1 MKKEQGKSPKAV
13 KKKEISAKNAQKGV
27 SGKQKKDRLVV
38 EDFDRRDDKAPQKGS
53 KSASE
58 EYGGQMPSK
67 PVTVGSE
74 TLEML
79 DLEEW
84 LPKDAPQQSD
94 RAAKKISSEKKAA
107 REKDRQKKGKKA
119 DQEESFLDFMPRKMT
134 KTAAA
139 PVKKTKAEAAAPEKK
154 PKVESAI
161 SEKKPKAQPAVSE
174 KKPKAEPAVTGKK
187 PKPEAEKAAPGRKG
201 GSGGKTKQHSSWLKE
216 FNAMDAVIAV
226 TGVVVLLVAVLTVG
240 IYSSARTVEGQVA
253 AMAEVGEKM
262 EAIGIAGDSVF
273 TAVADARTAAL
284 EAAQIEVP
292 TQEESR
298 QEEYQEKELTV
309 AVDVGLKL
317 TSVQKDLKIKLTN
330 KSSGKLIGNHA
341 FSVEIKGPESM
352 NKTDEDKDGIIY
364 ISSITPG
371 EYTVTVTA
379 PDQIDGS
386 RAAGVSS
393 VVTVKDKIEYKKIDV
408 ADEVKSEAEVNTAKE
423 DTEVKA
429 QVESVNTDTVEW
441 TTSTTTPVEG
451 AGDDV
456 SYEEVPKSE
465 IPEPGTV
472 AFLKGVVEPDVPAAS
487 QAAVSSAFP
496 AGVYFSQTTV
506 SGETQQE
513 TQSLSESAAETQQSS
528 EAPSESQTESL
539 QSSESQ
545 TESLQSSESQT
556 EPSQPSES
564 QTESS
569 QTSESQT
576 ETQREETQQ
585 ESQTTEPV
593 ETKTEETQTAED
605 SEVRISLETP
615 GSIRVGEEKQLKAV
629 PEGNYDEGS
638 LEWSV
643 SYDGLLASI
652 DAKSG
657 RVKGLAVGQVV
668 VTVKVKSKDGQKTAS
683 ATGELNVTV
692 GEEGFRLDPVNATV
706 RVGARQTI
714 SVAVNTQEDKA
725 VDWSVSDGE
734 VLRIVESGD
743 DRCVVEA
750 VKAGSATV
758 TAVSRADQDKKAYCE
773 IKAAETD
780 GSAPLKDKDGNQL
793 YYREN
798 GEYKPATAAD
808 YYKYA
813 QFFRRKSNG
822 QYRYTGWQNID
833 GKRYY
838 FDKNGVPVTGEQV
851 IQGMKYVFNA
861 DGSLQ
866 VNGIMGI
873 DVSKHNGNIDWNAV
887 KNAGVNF
894 VIIRCGYRGSATGVL
909 VEDQRFKSNIQGAAA
924 AGLKVGIYFFSQ
936 AVNEIEAVEEASM
949 TIDLIRRYSITY
961 PVYMDVEEA
970 NGRADKLDAAARTRV
985 IRAFCETV
993 RASGYT
999 AGVYASKSWLAEE
1012 MNAGELSNYKIWLAQ
1027 YAATPSYG
1035 GRYEMWQ
1042 YSRRGQISGIP
1053 EKVDLNISYMSY

>member
-13 KKKEISAKNAQKGV
+13 KKKEISAKNTQKGV
-27 SGKQKKDRLVV
+27 SEKKKKNRLVV

-79 DLEEW
+79 DLEDW

-107 REKDRQKKGKKA
+107 REKDRQKKGNKA
-119 DQEESFLDFMPRKMT
+119 DQEEGFLDFVPRRMT

-139 PVKKTKAEAAAPEKK
+139 PAKKAKAEAAAPEKK
-154 PKVESAI
+154 PK
-161 SEKKPKAQPAVSE
+161 AQPAVS
-174 KKPKAEPAVTGKK
+174 GKK
-187 PKPEAEKAAPGRKG
+187 PKGEADKAAPARKG
-201 GSGGKTKQHSSWLKE
+201 GSGGKTKQHTSRLKE

-284 EAAQIEVP
+284 EAARIEVP
-292 TQEESR
+292 AQEESR

-472 AFLKGVVEPDVPAAS
+472 AFLKGIVEPDVPAAS
-487 QAAVSSAFP
+487 QAAVFSAFP

-513 TQSLSESAAETQQSS
+513 TQSLSESPAETQQPS
-528 EAPSESQTESL
+528 EAP
-539 QSSESQ
+539 SESQ

-556 EPSQPSES
+556 EPSQPSEA

-585 ESQTTEPV
+585 ESQTTETQPV

-605 SEVRISLETP
+605 SDVRISLEAP

-629 PEGNYDEGS
+629 LEGNYDEDS

-683 ATGELNVTV
+683 ATGELNMTA
-692 GEEGFRLDPVNATV
+692 GEEGFRLDPVNVTV
-706 RVGARQTI
+706 RVGAQQTI

-734 VLRIVESGD
+734 ILRIVESGD

-1053 EKVDLNISYMSY
+1053 EKVDLNIS

>member
-27 SGKQKKDRLVV
+27 SEKQKKDRLVV

-84 LPKDAPQQSD
+84 LPKEAPQQPD
-94 RAAKKISSEKKAA
+94 RAAKKSSSEKKAA
-107 REKDRQKKGKKA
+107 RGKGRQKKEKQTV
-119 DQEESFLDFMPRKMT
+119 QEESFLDFVPQKMT

-139 PVKKTKAEAAAPEKK
+139 PAKKQKGEAD
-154 PKVESAI
+154 
-161 SEKKPKAQPAVSE
+161 
-174 KKPKAEPAVTGKK
+174 
-187 PKPEAEKAAPGRKG
+187 KAAPARKG
-201 GSGGKTKQHSSWLKE
+201 GSGGKTKQHTSRLKE

-284 EAAQIEVP
+284 EAARIEVP
-292 TQEESR
+292 TQEGNS
-298 QEEYQEKELTV
+298 QEEYQEKELSV

-408 ADEVKSEAEVNTAKE
+408 ADEVKSEAEVNAAKE

-441 TTSTTTPVEG
+441 TESTATLLEG
-451 AGDDV
+451 TGDGV
-456 SYEEVPKSE
+456 IYEEVPKSE

-472 AFLKGVVEPDVPAAS
+472 AFLKDIVGPDVPTAS
-487 QAAVSSAFP
+487 QTTVASAFP

-506 SGETQQE
+506 SEETQQE
-513 TQSLSESAAETQQSS
+513 TQSFVESSTETQQ
-528 EAPSESQTESL
+528 PSEEP
-539 QSSESQ
+539 
-545 TESLQSSESQT
+545 SESQT
-556 EPSQPSES
+556 EPSQP
-564 QTESS
+564 
-569 QTSESQT
+569 SESQT

-585 ESQTTEPV
+585 ESQTTETQPV
-593 ETKTEETQTAED
+593 ESKTEETQTAED
-605 SEVRISLETP
+605 PGVRISLEAP

-683 ATGELNVTV
+683 ATGELNVTA
-692 GEEGFRLDPVNATV
+692 GEEEFRLDPVNATV
-706 RVGARQTI
+706 RVGTQQTI
-714 SVAVNTQEDKA
+714 RVTVNTQADKA

-734 VLRIVESGD
+734 ILRIVESGN

-758 TAVSRADQDKKAYCE
+758 TAVSRANRDKKAYCE
-773 IKAAETD
+773 IKAEGTD
-780 GSAPLKDKDGNQL
+780 SSAPLKDKDGNQL

-851 IQGMKYVFNA
+851 IQGMKYVFNT

-909 VEDQRFKSNIQGAAA
+909 VEDQKFKSNIQGATA

-936 AVNEIEAVEEASM
+936 AVNEVEAVEEASM

-970 NGRADKLDAAARTRV
+970 NGRADKLDTAARTRV

-999 AGVYASKSWLAEE
+999 AGVYACKSWLAEK
-1012 MNAGELSNYKIWLAQ
+1012 MKAGELSNYKIWLAQ

-1042 YSRRGQISGIP
+1042 YSRKGQISGIP

>member
-13 KKKEISAKNAQKGV
+13 KKKEISAKNTQKGV
-27 SGKQKKDRLVV
+27 SEKKKKNRLVV

-79 DLEEW
+79 DLEDW

-107 REKDRQKKGKKA
+107 REKDRQKKGNKA
-119 DQEESFLDFMPRKMT
+119 DQEEGFLDFVPRRMT

-139 PVKKTKAEAAAPEKK
+139 PAKKAKAEAAAPEKK
-154 PKVESAI
+154 PK
-161 SEKKPKAQPAVSE
+161 AQPAVS
-174 KKPKAEPAVTGKK
+174 GKK
-187 PKPEAEKAAPGRKG
+187 PKGEADKAAPARKG
-201 GSGGKTKQHSSWLKE
+201 GSGGKTKQHTSRLKE

-284 EAAQIEVP
+284 EAARIEVP
-292 TQEESR
+292 AQEESR

-408 ADEVKSEAEVNTAKE
+408 ADEVKSEAEVNTARE

-472 AFLKGVVEPDVPAAS
+472 AFLKGIVEPDVPAAS
-487 QAAVSSAFP
+487 QAAVFSAFP

-513 TQSLSESAAETQQSS
+513 TQSLSESPAETQQPS
-528 EAPSESQTESL
+528 EAP
-539 QSSESQ
+539 SESQ

-556 EPSQPSES
+556 EPSQPSEA

-585 ESQTTEPV
+585 ESQTTETQPV

-605 SEVRISLETP
+605 SDVRISLEAP

-629 PEGNYDEGS
+629 LEGNYDEDS

-683 ATGELNVTV
+683 ATGELNMTA
-692 GEEGFRLDPVNATV
+692 GEEGFRLDPVNVTV
-706 RVGARQTI
+706 RVGAQQTI

-734 VLRIVESGD
+734 ILRIVESGD

-1053 EKVDLNISYMSY
+1053 EKVDLNIS

>member
-119 DQEESFLDFMPRKMT
+119 DQEESFLDFVPRKMT

-139 PVKKTKAEAAAPEKK
+139 PAKKTKAEAAAPEKK
-154 PKVESAI
+154 PKAE
-161 SEKKPKAQPAVSE
+161 PAVSE
-174 KKPKAEPAVTGKK
+174 KKPKAKPAVPEKKPKVQPAVTGKK
-187 PKPEAEKAAPGRKG
+187 PKAEAEKAAPARKG

-513 TQSLSESAAETQQSS
+513 TQSLSESPAETQQSS
-528 EAPSESQTESL
+528 EAP
-539 QSSESQ
+539 SESQ

-605 SEVRISLETP
+605 SEVRISLEAP

-683 ATGELNVTV
+683 ATGELNVTA

-725 VDWSVSDGE
+725 VDWSISDGE
-734 VLRIVESGD
+734 ILRIVESGD

-758 TAVSRADQDKKAYCE
+758 TAVSRSDQDKKAYCE